1 MKINDSTVIHEME
14 VSGKMVEEVVD
25 NDKMVIDH
33 LQSPLKSVKSYV
45 FLTMES
51 MESQAMQLN
60 IVDWDL
66 RHFQLWKVT
75 TDDVW

>member
-1 MKINDSTVIHEME
+1 MRINDSTVIHEME

-25 NDKMVIDH
+25 NDKMAVEH
-33 LQSPLKSVKSYV
+33 LQPPLKWVRSYI
-45 FLTMES
+45 FWTIDS

-66 RHFQLWKVT
+66 RKK
-75 TDDVW
+75 

>member
-1 MKINDSTVIHEME
+1 MRINDSTVIHEME
-14 VSGKMVEEVVD
+14 VSGEMVEEVVD

-45 FLTMES
+45 FWTMES

-66 RHFQLWKVT
+66 RKK
-75 TDDVW
+75 

>member
-1 MKINDSTVIHEME
+1 MRINDSTVIHEME

-45 FLTMES
+45 FWNHGINGKSSNAT
-51 MESQAMQLN
+51 
-60 IVDWDL
+60 
-66 RHFQLWKVT
+66 
-75 TDDVW
+75 

>member
-1 MKINDSTVIHEME
+1 ME

-45 FLTMES
+45 FWTMES

-66 RHFQLWKVT
+66 RKK
-75 TDDVW
+75 

>member
-1 MKINDSTVIHEME
+1 MRINDSTVIHEME

-45 FLTMES
+45 FWTMES

-66 RHFQLWKVT
+66 RKK
-75 TDDVW
+75 

>member
-1 MKINDSTVIHEME
+1 MRINDSTVIHEME

-45 FLTMES
+45 FWTMEL
-51 MESQAMQLN
+51 MESQAMQLT

-66 RHFQLWKVT
+66 RKK
-75 TDDVW
+75 

>member
-60 IVDWDL
+60 IVD
-66 RHFQLWKVT
+66 
-75 TDDVW
+75 

>member
-14 VSGKMVEEVVD
+14 VSGKIVEEVVD

-45 FLTMES
+45 FWTMES

-66 RHFQLWKVT
+66 RKK
-75 TDDVW
+75 

>member
-1 MKINDSTVIHEME
+1 MRINDSTVIHEME

-25 NDKMVIDH
+25 NDNMVIDH
-33 LQSPLKSVKSYV
+33 FQSPLKSVRSYV
-45 FLTMES
+45 FWTMES

-66 RHFQLWKVT
+66 RKK
-75 TDDVW
+75 

>member
-1 MKINDSTVIHEME
+1 MRIDDSTVIHEME
-14 VSGKMVEEVVD
+14 VSAKMVEEVVD

-45 FLTMES
+45 FWTMES

-66 RHFQLWKVT
+66 RKK
-75 TDDVW
+75 

>member
-1 MKINDSTVIHEME
+1 MRINDSTVIHEME
-14 VSGKMVEEVVD
+14 VSAKMVEEVVD

-45 FLTMES
+45 FWTMES

-66 RHFQLWKVT
+66 RKK
-75 TDDVW
+75 

>member
-33 LQSPLKSVKSYV
+33 LQSPLKSVRSYV
-45 FLTMES
+45 F
-51 MESQAMQLN
+51 
-60 IVDWDL
+60 
-66 RHFQLWKVT
+66 
-75 TDDVW
+75 

>member
-1 MKINDSTVIHEME
+1 MRINDSTVIHEME

-33 LQSPLKSVKSYV
+33 LQSPLKSVKSYI
-45 FLTMES
+45 FWTMES

-66 RHFQLWKVT
+66 RKK
-75 TDDVW
+75 

>member
-1 MKINDSTVIHEME
+1 MKINDGTVIHEME

-45 FLTMES
+45 FWTMES

-66 RHFQLWKVT
+66 RKK
-75 TDDVW
+75 